1 MSDRLI
7 LVTGAGGFLGEHLC
21 RQLTDSGRRVLA
33 QVLPGERA
41 IACEAI
47 VEADV
52 RSPDD
57 LAVFANYDIEG
68 IYHLAGSASIPV
80 SVADPRRD
88 FDINTGGTFN
98 MLELAREL
106 DTRFFV
112 FASTLSVL
120 DPVNPP
126 PLGEIAQHRPSSPYG
141 AAKMAGE
148 AYCMAYWKSYE
159 TPTRIVRASN
169 IYGPG
174 KIRSTV
180 VNDVI
185 GKLLGDPSRL
195 EIFGDGSQVRCFLH
209 VDDAVAGMRIAAE
222 AGDPGEIYHV
232 GSGEPVSILQ
242 LIEVIIDQLNLSG
255 VEIVSAGESWKGD
268 IRQWYADPTK
278 LKSLGFTPQI
288 DLPTGVAETIEWVRQ
303 SQLEA
308 CE

>member
-1 MSDRLI
+1 MSDQLI
-7 LVTGAGGFLGEHLC
+7 LVTGAGGFMGEHLC
-21 RQLTDSGRRVLA
+21 RQLTDSGKRVLA

-41 IACEAI
+41 PACEAF

-57 LAVFANYDIEG
+57 LAVFTNYDIEG
-68 IYHLAGSASIPV
+68 IYHLAGSPSIPL

-88 FDINTGGTFN
+88 FEINAVGTFN
-98 MLELAREL
+98 TLELAGEL
-106 DTRFFV
+106 DLDFFV

-120 DPVNPP
+120 DPRNDL
-126 PLGEIAQHRPSSPYG
+126 PLDETARHGPSSPYG

-148 AYCMAYWKSYE
+148 AYCMAYWKCYQ
-159 TPTRIVRASN
+159 TPTRVVRASN

-180 VNDVI
+180 VHDVI
-185 GKLLGDPSRL
+185 GKLMVDPKRL
-195 EIFGDGSQVRCFLH
+195 EIFRDGSQVRCFLH
-209 VDDAVAGMRIAAE
+209 VDDAVAGMQIAAE
-222 AGDPGEIYHV
+222 AGSPGEVYHV
-232 GSGEPVSILQ
+232 GSGQPVSILE
-242 LIEVIIDQLNLSG
+242 LIEVIIDQLNLTD

-268 IRQWYADPTK
+268 IRRWYADPTK
-278 LKSLGFTPQI
+278 LKSLGFAPQI

-303 SQLEA
+303 VQLEA